1 MQPATLAQLGIIGLL
16 AASLPLAMVWM
27 SADANKYRKLVWV
40 LVFLTFDLIVFGAFT
55 RLTDSGLGCPDWPG
69 CYGLA
74 NPFLAHEQI
83 SAAQAAMPDG
93 PVSVVKAWIEMIHRY
108 LAMGIGVLI
117 MALTA
122 QAWRQWRR
130 HRSAAFAPALPTVLL
145 LFVCVQGAFGA
156 WTVTLKLQP
165 VIVTIHLLLGM
176 GLLALLTWMGGRE
189 NYLLRPQPVETQRQ
203 AGGDYAALRRVRLLA
218 LTSALLLALQIALG
232 GWVSTNYATLACSDF
247 PLCNGQ
253 LVPPMDFEHGF
264 TLWRELGK
272 TAAGHYLPFSAL
284 TAIHWVHRNFAL
296 VVAAGLGWTAWTA
309 WGQPALR
316 RTARLLVIVLAAQ
329 AATGIAT
336 VYFSF
341 PLAIAVMHNAGAAL
355 LVMLVTMLNYQTT
368 YQLEI
373 ALRSPRRV
381 VPIGAHTASE
391 PDSRPISPP

>member
-1 MQPATLAQLGIIGLL
+1 MQPATLAQLGVTGLL
-16 AASLPLAMVWM
+16 AASLPLALVWI
-27 SADANKYRKLVWV
+27 SADANKYRKLVWAV
-40 LVFLTFDLIVFGAFT
+40 VFLTFDLIVFGGFT

-83 SAAQAAMPDG
+83 TAAQALMPTG
-93 PVSVVKAWIEMIHRY
+93 PVSVAKAWIEMIHRY

-117 MALTA
+117 MALTLK
-122 QAWRQWRR
+122 AWLQWRR
-130 HRSAAFAPALPTVLL
+130 GRSDAFAPALPTALL
-145 LFVCVQGAFGA
+145 LFVCLQGAFGA

-189 NYLLRPQPVETQRQ
+189 DYLVKPRQ
-203 AGGDYAALRRVRLLA
+203 AGGDAAPLRRVRALA
-218 LTSALLLALQIALG
+218 LMSAVLLALQIALG

-253 LVPPMDFEHGF
+253 LVPAMDFEHGF

-272 TAAGHYLPFSAL
+272 TAAGHYLPFAAL

-296 VVAAGLGWTAWTA
+296 LVVAGLGWTAWSA
-309 WGQPALR
+309 WRQPALHQ
-316 RTARLLVIVLAAQ
+316 TARWIAIVLAVQ

-336 VYFSF
+336 VFFSF

-355 LVMLVTMLNYQTT
+355 LVLLVTMLNYKTK

-373 ALRSPRRV
+373 ALRSPAHDP
-381 VPIGAHTASE
+381 VPSKTHA
-391 PDSRPISPP
+391 R